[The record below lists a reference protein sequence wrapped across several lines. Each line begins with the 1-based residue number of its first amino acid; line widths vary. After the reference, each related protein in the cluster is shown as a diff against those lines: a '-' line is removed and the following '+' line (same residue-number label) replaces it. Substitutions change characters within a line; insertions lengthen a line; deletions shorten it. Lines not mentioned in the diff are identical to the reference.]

1 MEIQLND
8 RKAEVKI
15 LEAVGHVL
23 KVEIDGKIHELDY
36 AKVGDGIYS
45 FLLDGKSIEMS
56 VTRTAKP
63 KSFEVK
69 HDCYNYKAEVVD
81 SEAKYQKSRKQS
93 SVEDD
98 EKTISSPMPGKVV
111 KIPVNI
117 GDKVSTGDTLIIISA
132 MKMESEYKAKSD
144 GVIKEILVEE
154 GSTIDGNQPLITI
167 E

>member
-8 RKAEVKI
+8 RTAEVKI
-15 LEAVGHVL
+15 IEAVGHVL

-36 AKVGDGIYS
+36 ARVGDGIYS
-45 FLLDGKSIEMS
+45 FLIDGKSIEMS
-56 VTRTAKP
+56 VTGTAKP

-69 HDCYNYKAEVVD
+69 HQCYNFKAEIID
-81 SEAKYQKSRKQS
+81 PEAKYQKSRKQS

-111 KIPVNI
+111 KIPVSV
-117 GDKVSTGDTLIIISA
+117 GDKVKAGDTLIIISA

-144 GVIKEILVEE
+144 GIVKEILVEE
-154 GSTIDGNQPLITI
+154 DSTIDGNQPLII
-167 E
+167 LE